1 MNATDVMDVEQDRNP
16 LSKALHDCIAAHFD
30 VETIERV
37 VAQGMGVG
45 FRDEIAWG
53 NSKNQVVYELLDK
66 AHERDVT
73 TDLLVCFLQ
82 ESDAPELHKMIA
94 DNWPPALQQLDAR
107 NSARALV
114 NTQHRMKSEPSVR
127 AVIAP
132 SREMLEELR
141 KDINVLFNYKTL
153 HDCLH
158 DIQVKLYDVIYVAA
172 NQLPDIQ
179 AEAELYAYID
189 ELDDICRDAR
199 AAAEGLPDDAAV
211 RDQETEWVTALESA
225 VAELGASLQH
235 PDDRLFRKP
244 LLCIKA
250 TLRGEPKRI
259 NRLLTIVARKL
270 PLDELA
276 KTIERVIEETGANAA
291 RPRQL
296 SESLDSIRRL
306 SSRLE
311 EKVREHR
318 DWQDVEKNLWE
329 AEDCLAQKTR
339 DSIANFTIVWDLIKE
354 GVRPLAAKAG
364 DDGWAKTSAI
374 HVASIDQRLENDPR
388 TVRAAFGEF
397 SKNIRNHFSRVDKS
411 LKSLCSDITT
421 NIREPLRL
429 LVEELDH
436 AERI

>member
-1 MNATDVMDVEQDRNP
+1 MNAADIMDVEHDRNP
-16 LSKALHDCIAAHFD
+16 LSTALRDCITAHFD
-30 VETIERV
+30 VDTIQRV

-45 FRDEIAWG
+45 FRDKIPWKDSKIEI
-53 NSKNQVVYELLDK
+53 VYKLLDK
-66 AHERDVT
+66 ARECGT
-73 TDLLVCFLQ
+73 TTNLLVCFLQ
-82 ESDAPELHKMIA
+82 ESDAPELHKTIA
-94 DNWPPALQQLDAR
+94 DNWPAALEQLDVR
-107 NSARALV
+107 NSARVLENAQRLV
-114 NTQHRMKSEPSVR
+114 KFEPSAR

-158 DIQVKLYDVIYVAA
+158 DIQVKLYNGIYVAA

-199 AAAEGLPDDAAV
+199 AAAECLPDDAAV
-211 RDQETEWVTALESA
+211 RDQETDWVTALESA
-225 VAELGASLQH
+225 VAELEASLQH

-270 PLDELA
+270 PLHELA
-276 KTIERVIEETGANAA
+276 TTIERVIEETGAEAS

-306 SSRLE
+306 SSRLG
-311 EKVREHR
+311 EKVQEHK

-339 DSIANFTIVWDLIKE
+339 DSIVNFAIVWDLIKE
-354 GVRPLAAKAG
+354 GVRPLAAKAR
-364 DDGWAKTSAI
+364 DEGWAKTSAI
-374 HVASIDQRLENDPR
+374 HVASIDQRLESDRR
-388 TVRAAFGEF
+388 TVTAAFGEF
-397 SKNIRNHFSRVDKS
+397 CKNIRNHFSRVDKS
-411 LKSLCSDITT
+411 LRSLCSDIT

-436 AERI
+436 ADRI